1 MKRLFLFLIIVT
13 ISLGFHAQI
22 NKFNL
27 GEESIYL
34 PKIKG
39 YQECAKSK
47 FSKSYT
53 DVLMPEKTK
62 VMGFYLTNM
71 AYSYPELSFF
81 HEGINDCILFM
92 VSDFL
97 ENEVVE
103 RPLFKEIIAHMD
115 SVNGPPDKGA
125 LEQLKKSNFFNETFL
140 PESISLVDT
149 YSIDSKT
156 RTYVFVETVS
166 DSEIRCIYSNF
177 MLINKRA
184 VEFLYSLTLNN
195 ESSINLAQNNNNYF
209 LKAIFAANNI
219 QVSNELKSTL
229 LVERKSK
236 SNDSFFTKD
245 GYDMGSRQSFIQKAT
260 GGVENLEVSGIKID
274 ANKVWECITYKKIPT
289 LNSDEIFRIVK
300 KDIAKLFPTDEN
312 EVDELMSC
320 VGDGFSIGESY
331 VGLCVERYI
340 KADFTEEESRR
351 YCECEYE
358 KLKDKVINYRAF
370 KKYYSEI
377 GDEHKD
383 SYNEVILPC
392 RNLVEKNKS
401 NNSYVPGDIE
411 GFSEE
416 SIIKL
421 TPSGTTFKIKLV
433 IDGVSRYFIFDSGA
447 SELIINS
454 DLEKEL
460 LDKKLITK
468 SDYIE
473 PKSFAIADG
482 SIVNA
487 KGVVLDNIVIGG
499 YKVSDVV
506 AYITD
511 EGGMLCGMGLMNKFK
526 NWEFD
531 KEQSMLTIY
540 K

>member
-1 MKRLFLFLIIVT
+1 MKRLFLFLFTVAF
-13 ISLGFHAQI
+13 SLVFHAQQKKVDVG
-22 NKFNL
+22 NT
-27 GEESIYL
+27 SIFL
-34 PKIKG
+34 PEIKG
-39 YQECAKSK
+39 YNECAKSK
-47 FSKSYT
+47 FSKPYT
-53 DVLMPEKTK
+53 EVLLPDETG
-62 VMGFYLTNM
+62 VLGFYLTDM
-71 AYSYPELSFF
+71 AYAFPSLSFF

-92 VSDFL
+92 VNDFL
-97 ENEVVE
+97 ENEDVE
-103 RPLFKEIIAHMD
+103 TTVFKEIISYMD
-115 SVNGPPDKGA
+115 SVNGLPDLKT
-125 LEQLKKSNFFNETFL
+125 LEQLKNEAFFNNPFL
-140 PESISLVDT
+140 PDALTLVEA
-149 YSIDSKT
+149 YSIDSKA
-156 RTYVFVETVS
+156 RTYVFIETLS
-166 DSEIRCIYSNF
+166 DNEIRCVYSNF
-177 MLINKRA
+177 MLINRRA
-184 VEFLYSLTLNN
+184 VEFLYCLTLDN
-195 ESSINLAQNNNNYF
+195 ESYIELSQNNNNYF
-209 LKAIFAANNI
+209 LKSMFVANNI
-219 QVSNELKSTL
+219 QLSKELKDAKP
-229 LVERKSK
+229 VDRKNKSK
-236 SNDSFFTKD
+236 DSFFTKD
-245 GYDMGSRQSFIQKAT
+245 GYDLGSRKKFIHKAK
-260 GGVENLEVSGIKID
+260 GGIDDLEVSGIKIN
-274 ANKVWECITYKKIPT
+274 ASKVWECITYKKIPT
-289 LNSDEIFRIVK
+289 LNSDELFRIVK
-300 KDIAKLFPTDEN
+300 KDIARLFPKDEK
-312 EVDELMSC
+312 EIDELMSC

-331 VGLCVERYI
+331 VDLCKERYLN
-340 KADFTEEESRR
+340 ADFSEEESRR

-358 KLKDKVINYRAF
+358 KLKEKVINYKAF

-392 RNLVEKNKS
+392 RNLVEKNNS

-411 GFSEE
+411 GFSDE

-468 SDYIE
+468 SDYIAS
-473 PKSFAIADG
+473 KSFSIADG

-499 YKVSDVV
+499 YKVNNVT